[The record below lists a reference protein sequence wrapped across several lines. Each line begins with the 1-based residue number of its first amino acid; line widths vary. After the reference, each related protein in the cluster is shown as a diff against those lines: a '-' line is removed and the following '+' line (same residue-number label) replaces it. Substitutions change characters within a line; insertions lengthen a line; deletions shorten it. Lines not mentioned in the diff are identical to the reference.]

1 MSEKSTFLAI
11 EMSRGGGIDSL
22 CGRKFD
28 SVSEKL
34 TATICRHLKSRN
46 SARAN
51 FFLSSAVGKE
61 PIQARLFRI
70 LFGALLI
77 FEKRSSHF
85 PALCSRHQ
93 QWREIAPLAGQVYR
107 KQETAF
113 PSIQFDS

>member
-1 MSEKSTFLAI
+1 VSEKSTFLAI
-11 EMSRGGGIDSL
+11 EMSRGVFMYSP
-22 CGRKFD
+22 CGRIYD
-28 SVSEKL
+28 SVPEKL

-107 KQETAF
+107 KQEAVF
-113 PSIQFDS
+113 PSIQSDS